1 MEAIKKKRLKLKEGD
16 IFTIPIDEQTQGYG
30 QITKIPDK
38 HSLIIAVFEGRSD
51 KNKIPALEDIIKN
64 QVLFYGFTTDALL
77 FHGRWVIIGNVTSNL
92 TSFIMPYFKL
102 GLPSEPQTLI
112 NYKVETIRLATLEE
126 AKLLN
131 RHHSMSPMGYQK
143 ELQAYYG
150 VIEWESDIKYNYK
163 HIVDTLSKLD
173 LLPN

>member
-1 MEAIKKKRLKLKEGD
+1 M
-16 IFTIPIDEQTQGYG
+16 
-30 QITKIPDK
+30 
-38 HSLIIAVFEGRSD
+38 
-51 KNKIPALEDIIKN
+51 
-64 QVLFYGFTTDALL
+64 
-77 FHGRWVIIGNVTSNL
+77 
-92 TSFIMPYFKL
+92 
-102 GLPSEPQTLI
+102 
-112 NYKVETIRLATLEE
+112 ATLEE

-150 VIEWESDIKYNYK
+150 VIEWEADIKYNYK